1 MGTKQYIC
9 ICAHLS
15 RKGIF
20 CRKIFLNMFY
30 KTKTE
35 GEKGV
40 ITSMN
45 LRKLETG
52 EHGKTRKLWEE
63 VFSEDSR
70 EFLDYYYYI
79 KTKNNAVY
87 VIEEDDAIRSM
98 LQLNPYEL
106 QVEDARLRSEYII
119 GVATQKEYRSR
130 GYMRQLLITAMQ
142 DLYDRK
148 DAFTFLMPEAEAIY
162 TPYDFR
168 YVYRQPSCVL
178 KEELLNSTD
187 TERACLESVSSG
199 NGKIPKNL
207 QANKGMEV
215 KQKNL
220 PDEKKVAREVS
231 TIKMTATWRE
241 ARMMD
246 ATAMAEFFQNH
257 FAVKW
262 DVCAVHD
269 AEYYRT
275 MILEQQSE
283 FGGVCL
289 LEDGRQIKGMF
300 AYAMEEGL
308 EIREALYL
316 DGYRYA
322 LLNAVKEL
330 RKVVSV
336 ESQGEAQ
343 NQTEPGITV
352 YGCMPEDEEK
362 ETPLIMVRILH
373 LPTLLQILKVPAEET
388 LNCSF
393 AVIDPILQKNSRVW
407 KLTSEEG
414 EEKVHVSETEDSE
427 GMIPIAELTE
437 LLFGYRSP
445 EELKKGGQVILAEHL
460 QTELEKIK
468 KLSGI
473 MLNEIV

>member
-1 MGTKQYIC
+1 ME
-9 ICAHLS
+9 L
-15 RKGIF
+15 R
-20 CRKIFLNMFY
+20 RL
-30 KTKTE
+30 
-35 GEKGV
+35 EK
-40 ITSMN
+40 
-45 LRKLETG
+45 E

-79 KTKNNAVY
+79 KTKDNAIY

-130 GYMRQLLITAMQ
+130 GYMRELLTKAMQ

-148 DAFTFLMPEAEAIY
+148 DAFTFLMPAAEAIY

-178 KEELLNSTD
+178 
-187 TERACLESVSSG
+187 TE
-199 NGKIPKNL
+199 
-207 QANKGMEV
+207 
-215 KQKNL
+215 
-220 PDEKKVAREVS
+220 EKKVVSEIS
-231 TIKMTATWRE
+231 TIKTTVTCRE
-241 ARMMD
+241 ARLMD
-246 ATAMAEFFQNH
+246 ASAMAEFFQNH
-257 FAVKW
+257 FAPKW
-262 DVCAVHD
+262 DVCTVHD
-269 AEYYRT
+269 AEYYKT

-316 DGYRYA
+316 DGYREA
-322 LLNAVKEL
+322 FLNAVREL
-330 RKVVSV
+330 EELVPDEREEEKKDSEY
-336 ESQGEAQ
+336 ES
-343 NQTEPGITV
+343 GITV
-352 YGCMPEDEEK
+352 YGCMPEDTEK

-373 LPTLLQILKVPAEET
+373 LPTLLQTLKIPAEET
-388 LNCSF
+388 MNCSF

-407 KLTSEEG
+407 KLTSEVG
-414 EEKVHVSETEDSE
+414 EEKIHVSETEDSE

-437 LLFGYRSP
+437 LLFGYRSL
-445 EELKKGGQVILAEHL
+445 EELKKSSQVILTEHL
-460 QTELEKIK
+460 QAELEKVK
-468 KLSGI
+468 KLSEI

>member
-1 MGTKQYIC
+1 ME
-9 ICAHLS
+9 L
-15 RKGIF
+15 R
-20 CRKIFLNMFY
+20 RL
-30 KTKTE
+30 
-35 GEKGV
+35 EK
-40 ITSMN
+40 
-45 LRKLETG
+45 E

-79 KTKNNAVY
+79 KTKDNAIY

-130 GYMRQLLITAMQ
+130 GYMRELLTKAMQ
-142 DLYDRK
+142 DLHDRK
-148 DAFTFLMPEAEAIY
+148 DAFTFLMPAAEAIY

-178 KEELLNSTD
+178 TEE
-187 TERACLESVSSG
+187 EKVVS
-199 NGKIPKNL
+199 
-207 QANKGMEV
+207 
-215 KQKNL
+215 
-220 PDEKKVAREVS
+220 EVS
-231 TIKMTATWRE
+231 TIKTTVTWRE

-257 FAVKW
+257 FAAKW
-262 DVCAVHD
+262 NVCAVHD

-289 LEDGRQIKGMF
+289 LEEGRQIKGMF

-316 DGYRYA
+316 DGYREA
-322 LLNAVKEL
+322 FLKAVQEL
-330 RKVVSV
+330 EEDVQNKNMIE
-336 ESQGEAQ
+336 ESQSPQKQEEKNQEEVQ
-343 NQTEPGITV
+343 NLVKPGITV
-352 YGCMPEDEEK
+352 YGCMPEDAEK

-373 LPTLLQILKVPAEET
+373 LPTLLQTLKVPAEET

-407 KLTSEEG
+407 KLTSELG
-414 EEKVHVSETEDSE
+414 EEKIHVSETEDSE

-437 LLFGYRSP
+437 LLFGYHSL
-445 EELKKGGQVILAEHL
+445 EELKKSGQVILTEHL
-460 QTELEKIK
+460 QAELEKVK
-468 KLSGI
+468 KLSEI

>member
-1 MGTKQYIC
+1 MK
-9 ICAHLS
+9 
-15 RKGIF
+15 
-20 CRKIFLNMFY
+20 
-30 KTKTE
+30 
-35 GEKGV
+35 
-40 ITSMN
+40 
-45 LRKLETG
+45 LRKLEME

-79 KTKNNAVY
+79 KTKDNAIY

-130 GYMRQLLITAMQ
+130 GYMRQLLTKAMQ
-142 DLYDRK
+142 NLYDRK
-148 DAFTFLMPEAEAIY
+148 DAFTFLMPAAEAIY

-168 YVYRQPSCVL
+168 YVYRQPFCVL
-178 KEELLNSTD
+178 
-187 TERACLESVSSG
+187 TE
-199 NGKIPKNL
+199 
-207 QANKGMEV
+207 
-215 KQKNL
+215 
-220 PDEKKVAREVS
+220 EKKVASEVS
-231 TIKMTATWRE
+231 TIKTAVTWRE
-241 ARMMD
+241 ARLMD

-257 FAVKW
+257 FAAKW
-262 DVCAVHD
+262 NVCAVHD

-289 LEDGRQIKGMF
+289 LEEGRQIKGMF

-316 DGYRYA
+316 DGYRNA
-322 LLNAVKEL
+322 FLKAVKEL
-330 RKVVSV
+330 EEDVQNKNMVE
-336 ESQGEAQ
+336 ESQSPQKQEEKSQEEVQ
-343 NQTEPGITV
+343 NLVKPGITV
-352 YGCMPEDEEK
+352 YGCMPEDAEK

-373 LPTLLQILKVPAEET
+373 LPTLLQTLKVPAEET

-407 KLTSEEG
+407 KLTSEVG
-414 EEKVHVSETEDSE
+414 EEKIHVSETEDSE

-437 LLFGYRSP
+437 LLFGYRSL
-445 EELKKGGQVILAEHL
+445 EELKKGGQVILTEHL
-460 QTELEKIK
+460 QMELEKIK
-468 KLSGI
+468 KLSEI

>member
-1 MGTKQYIC
+1 MK
-9 ICAHLS
+9 
-15 RKGIF
+15 
-20 CRKIFLNMFY
+20 
-30 KTKTE
+30 
-35 GEKGV
+35 
-40 ITSMN
+40 
-45 LRKLETG
+45 LRKLETE

-79 KTKNNAVY
+79 KTKDNVIY

-130 GYMRQLLITAMQ
+130 GYMRQLLTKAMQ

-148 DAFTFLMPEAEAIY
+148 DAFTFLMPAAEAIY

-178 KEELLNSTD
+178 
-187 TERACLESVSSG
+187 TE
-199 NGKIPKNL
+199 
-207 QANKGMEV
+207 
-215 KQKNL
+215 
-220 PDEKKVAREVS
+220 EKKVVSEVS
-231 TIKMTATWRE
+231 TIKTTVTWRE
-241 ARMMD
+241 ARLMD
-246 ATAMAEFFQNH
+246 ATVMAEFFQNH
-257 FAVKW
+257 FAAKW
-262 DVCAVHD
+262 NVCAVHD

-289 LEDGRQIKGMF
+289 LEEGRQIIGMF

-308 EIREALYL
+308 EIREVLYL
-316 DGYRYA
+316 DGYRDA
-322 LLNAVKEL
+322 FLNVVRELKEL
-330 RKVVSV
+330 VPDEREKEKKDSEYEMTGKTTARLDESDV
-336 ESQGEAQ
+336 ENENMVEKAQSQQEQEEKSQEEAQ
-343 NQTEPGITV
+343 NLTEPGITV
-352 YGCMPEDEEK
+352 YGCMPEDMEK

-373 LPTLLQILKVPAEET
+373 LPTLLQTLKVPAKET

-407 KLTSEEG
+407 KLTSELG
-414 EEKVHVSETEDSE
+414 EEKIHVSETEDSE

-437 LLFGYRSP
+437 LLFGYHSL
-445 EELKKGGQVILAEHL
+445 EELKKSGQVILTEHL
-460 QTELEKIK
+460 QAELEKVK
-468 KLSGI
+468 KLSEI

>member
-1 MGTKQYIC
+1 MK
-9 ICAHLS
+9 
-15 RKGIF
+15 
-20 CRKIFLNMFY
+20 
-30 KTKTE
+30 
-35 GEKGV
+35 
-40 ITSMN
+40 
-45 LRKLETG
+45 LRKLETE

-79 KTKNNAVY
+79 KTKDNAIY

-130 GYMRQLLITAMQ
+130 GYMRQLLTKAMQ
-142 DLYDRK
+142 ELYDRK
-148 DAFTFLMPEAEAIY
+148 DAFTFLMPAAEAIY

-178 KEELLNSTD
+178 TEEELHN
-187 TERACLESVSSG
+187 
-199 NGKIPKNL
+199 
-207 QANKGMEV
+207 
-215 KQKNL
+215 
-220 PDEKKVAREVS
+220 
-231 TIKMTATWRE
+231 TIKTTATWRE

-257 FAVKW
+257 FAAKW

-316 DGYRYA
+316 DGYRDA
-322 LLNAVKEL
+322 FLKAVKEL
-330 RKVVSV
+330 EELQAQQEQEEKSGEEEQNLT
-336 ESQGEAQ
+336 ES
-343 NQTEPGITV
+343 GITV
-352 YGCMPEDEEK
+352 YGCMPEDTEK

-373 LPTLLQILKVPAEET
+373 LPTLLQTLKVPAEET

-414 EEKVHVSETEDSE
+414 EEQIHVSETEDSE

-437 LLFGYRSP
+437 LLFGYRSL
-445 EELKKGGQVILAEHL
+445 EELKQGGQVILTEHL

-468 KLSGI
+468 KLSEI

>member
-1 MGTKQYIC
+1 MK
-9 ICAHLS
+9 
-15 RKGIF
+15 
-20 CRKIFLNMFY
+20 
-30 KTKTE
+30 
-35 GEKGV
+35 
-40 ITSMN
+40 
-45 LRKLETG
+45 LRKLETE

-79 KTKNNAVY
+79 KTKDNAIY

-106 QVEDARLRSEYII
+106 QVEDARLHSEYII

-130 GYMRQLLITAMQ
+130 GYMRQLLTKAMQ
-142 DLYDRK
+142 DLHDRK
-148 DAFTFLMPEAEAIY
+148 DAFTFLMPAAEAIY

-178 KEELLNSTD
+178 TEEELLDSTD
-187 TERACLESVSSG
+187 TERACAEGVSLR
-199 NGKIPKNL
+199 NGEINQNL
-207 QANKGMEV
+207 QAEKNAEIE
-215 KQKNL
+215 QKNL
-220 PDEKKVAREVS
+220 SEEKTVVSKES
-231 TIKMTATWRE
+231 TIKHTVTWRE

-246 ATAMAEFFQNH
+246 AAAMAEFFQNH
-257 FAVKW
+257 FAAKW

-289 LEDGRQIKGMF
+289 LEEGRQIKGMF

-316 DGYRYA
+316 DGYREA
-322 LLNAVKEL
+322 FLKAVKEL
-330 RKVVSV
+330 EEDVQNKNMVE
-336 ESQGEAQ
+336 ESQSPQKQEEKSQEEVQ
-343 NQTEPGITV
+343 NLVKSGITV
-352 YGCMPEDEEK
+352 YGCMPEDAEK

-373 LPTLLQILKVPAEET
+373 LPTLLQTLKVPAEET

-407 KLTSEEG
+407 KLTSEVG
-414 EEKVHVSETEDSE
+414 EEKIQVSETEDSE

-437 LLFGYRSP
+437 LLFGYRSL
-445 EELKKGGQVILAEHL
+445 EELKKGGQIILTDHL
-460 QTELEKIK
+460 QTELEKVK
-468 KLSGI
+468 KLSEI
-473 MLNEIV
+473 MMNEIV

>member
-1 MGTKQYIC
+1 ME
-9 ICAHLS
+9 L
-15 RKGIF
+15 R
-20 CRKIFLNMFY
+20 RL
-30 KTKTE
+30 
-35 GEKGV
+35 EK
-40 ITSMN
+40 
-45 LRKLETG
+45 E

-79 KTKNNAVY
+79 KTKDNAIY

-130 GYMRQLLITAMQ
+130 GYMRELLTKAMQ

-148 DAFTFLMPEAEAIY
+148 DAFTFLMPAAEAIY

-178 KEELLNSTD
+178 TEE
-187 TERACLESVSSG
+187 EKVVS
-199 NGKIPKNL
+199 
-207 QANKGMEV
+207 
-215 KQKNL
+215 
-220 PDEKKVAREVS
+220 EVS
-231 TIKMTATWRE
+231 TIKTTVTWRE

-257 FAVKW
+257 FAAKW
-262 DVCAVHD
+262 NVCAVHD

-289 LEDGRQIKGMF
+289 LEEGRQIKGMF

-316 DGYRYA
+316 DGYRDA
-322 LLNAVKEL
+322 FLNAVREL
-330 RKVVSV
+330 KGLVPDEREEEKKDAEYEMPGKTTARLDESDV
-336 ESQGEAQ
+336 ENENMVEKAQSPQKQEEKSQEEAQ
-343 NQTEPGITV
+343 NLTEPGITV
-352 YGCMPEDEEK
+352 YGCMPEDAEK

-373 LPTLLQILKVPAEET
+373 LPTLLQTLKVPAEET

-407 KLTSEEG
+407 KLTSEVG
-414 EEKVHVSETEDSE
+414 EEKIHVSETEDSE

-437 LLFGYRSP
+437 LLFGYHSL
-445 EELKKGGQVILAEHL
+445 EELKKSGQVILTEHL
-460 QTELEKIK
+460 QAELEKVK
-468 KLSGI
+468 KLSEI

>member
-1 MGTKQYIC
+1 MK
-9 ICAHLS
+9 
-15 RKGIF
+15 
-20 CRKIFLNMFY
+20 
-30 KTKTE
+30 
-35 GEKGV
+35 
-40 ITSMN
+40 
-45 LRKLETG
+45 LRKFETE

-79 KTKNNAVY
+79 KTKDNAIY

-130 GYMRQLLITAMQ
+130 GYMRQLLTKAMQ

-148 DAFTFLMPEAEAIY
+148 DAFTFLMPAAEAIY

-178 KEELLNSTD
+178 AE
-187 TERACLESVSSG
+187 
-199 NGKIPKNL
+199 
-207 QANKGMEV
+207 
-215 KQKNL
+215 
-220 PDEKKVAREVS
+220 EKKVVSEVS
-231 TIKMTATWRE
+231 TIKTTVTWRE
-241 ARMMD
+241 ARLMD
-246 ATAMAEFFQNH
+246 ASAMAEFFQNH
-257 FAVKW
+257 FAAKW
-262 DVCAVHD
+262 NVCAVHD

-283 FGGVCL
+283 VGGVCL
-289 LEDGRQIKGMF
+289 LEEGRQIKGMF

-316 DGYRYA
+316 DGYREA
-322 LLNAVKEL
+322 FLKAVREL
-330 RKVVSV
+330 EELVPDEREEEKKDSEYEMTGKTTARLDESDVQNENMV
-336 ESQGEAQ
+336 EKAQSQQEQEEKRQEEAQ
-343 NQTEPGITV
+343 NLTEPGITV
-352 YGCMPEDEEK
+352 YGCMLEDAEK
-362 ETPLIMVRILH
+362 ETPLIMARILH
-373 LPTLLQILKVPAEET
+373 LPTLLQTLKVPAEET

-407 KLTSEEG
+407 KLTSEVG
-414 EEKVHVSETEDSE
+414 EEKIHVSETEDSE

-437 LLFGYRSP
+437 LLFGYHSL
-445 EELKKGGQVILAEHL
+445 EELKKSGQVILTEHL
-460 QTELEKIK
+460 QAELEKVK
-468 KLSGI
+468 KLSEI

>member
-1 MGTKQYIC
+1 MK
-9 ICAHLS
+9 
-15 RKGIF
+15 
-20 CRKIFLNMFY
+20 
-30 KTKTE
+30 
-35 GEKGV
+35 
-40 ITSMN
+40 
-45 LRKLETG
+45 LRKLETE

-79 KTKNNAVY
+79 KTKDNAIY

-130 GYMRQLLITAMQ
+130 GYMRQLLTKAMQ

-148 DAFTFLMPEAEAIY
+148 DAFTFLMPAAEAIY

-178 KEELLNSTD
+178 
-187 TERACLESVSSG
+187 TE
-199 NGKIPKNL
+199 
-207 QANKGMEV
+207 
-215 KQKNL
+215 
-220 PDEKKVAREVS
+220 EKKVVSEVS
-231 TIKMTATWRE
+231 TIKTTVTWRE
-241 ARMMD
+241 ARLMD
-246 ATAMAEFFQNH
+246 ATVMAEFFQNH
-257 FAVKW
+257 FAAKW
-262 DVCAVHD
+262 NVCAVHD

-289 LEDGRQIKGMF
+289 LEEGRQIKGMF

-308 EIREALYL
+308 EIREVLYL
-316 DGYRYA
+316 DGYREA
-322 LLNAVKEL
+322 FLKAVQEL
-330 RKVVSV
+330 EEDVQNKNMIE
-336 ESQGEAQ
+336 ESQSPQKQEEKNQEEVQ
-343 NQTEPGITV
+343 NLVKPGITV
-352 YGCMPEDEEK
+352 YGCMPEDAEK

-373 LPTLLQILKVPAEET
+373 LPTLLQTLKVPAEET

-407 KLTSEEG
+407 KLTSEVG
-414 EEKVHVSETEDSE
+414 EEQIHVSETEDSE

-445 EELKKGGQVILAEHL
+445 EELKKGGQVILTEHL
-460 QTELEKIK
+460 QAELEKVK
-468 KLSGI
+468 KLSEI

>member
-1 MGTKQYIC
+1 MK
-9 ICAHLS
+9 
-15 RKGIF
+15 
-20 CRKIFLNMFY
+20 
-30 KTKTE
+30 
-35 GEKGV
+35 
-40 ITSMN
+40 
-45 LRKLETG
+45 LRKLETE

-79 KTKNNAVY
+79 KTKDNAIY

-106 QVEDARLRSEYII
+106 QVEDTRLRSEYII

-130 GYMRQLLITAMQ
+130 GYMRELLTKAMQ

-148 DAFTFLMPEAEAIY
+148 DAFTFLMPAAEAIY

-168 YVYRQPSCVL
+168 YVYRQPSCIL
-178 KEELLNSTD
+178 TKEELLDSTD
-187 TERACLESVSSG
+187 TERACAEGVSLR
-199 NGKIPKNL
+199 NGEINQNL
-207 QANKGMEV
+207 QAEKNAEIE
-215 KQKNL
+215 QKNL
-220 PDEKKVAREVS
+220 SEEKTVVSKES
-231 TIKMTATWRE
+231 TIKHTVIWRE

-246 ATAMAEFFQNH
+246 AAAMAEFFQNH
-257 FAVKW
+257 FAAKW

-289 LEDGRQIKGMF
+289 LEEGRQIKGMF

-316 DGYRYA
+316 EGYRDA
-322 LLNAVKEL
+322 FLNALKEL
-330 RKVVSV
+330 RKIVPV

-343 NQTEPGITV
+343 NQTELGITV

-373 LPTLLQILKVPAEET
+373 LPTLLQTLKVPAEET

-407 KLTSEEG
+407 KLTSEVG
-414 EEKVHVSETEDSE
+414 EEKIKVSETEDSE

-437 LLFGYRSP
+437 FLFGYRSM
-445 EELKKGGQVILAEHL
+445 EELKKGGQVILTEHL
-460 QTELEKIK
+460 QAELEKVK
-468 KLSGI
+468 KMSEI